1 MRHPET
7 AAGPGKVPHVLS
19 PIAAQPVDPR
29 SVAHSPLAVDI
40 RGLAVLLDCSERH
53 VRAMNAAGRLPGALR
68 LGRRR
73 VWAIAT
79 IEAWLDA
86 GAPTRA
92 AWELRRGT
100 GGAT

>member
-1 MRHPET
+1 MRRPET

-19 PIAAQPVDPR
+19 PIAPQPTDPR
-29 SVAHSPLAVDI
+29 RVAHAPLAVDN

-53 VRAMNAAGRLPGALR
+53 VRAMNAAGRLPRALR

-73 VWAIAT
+73 VWAIST

-86 GAPTRA
+86 GAPTCA
-92 AWELRRGT
+92 IWELRHEK
-100 GGAT
+100 GGAR